1 MTKKAIL
8 KKLPFVVF
16 IGSLVFI
23 MGEACSEKGST
34 AELPAASTPPTGT
47 ETNDPYENDSA
58 AQLDFTEIDT
68 QPAEPV
74 ETDPANVV
82 DEPVVVSLTL
92 CSAVIDRIPADSL
105 DSCDISAGRI
115 FTHTAISSS
124 KPDTIYHVYK
134 FEGTEIARVPLYV
147 GISPRWRTWSSK
159 WLTPAWVGPW
169 TIEIRSG
176 TGRVLAE
183 KAFTVKTAPEQE
195 DGNSTA
201 DDGVASTK

>member
-8 KKLPFVVF
+8 KKLPLVVF
-16 IGSLVFI
+16 IGTLVFV

-34 AELPAASTPPTGT
+34 AELPAASPLPAAT
-47 ETNDPYENDSA
+47 ETHSPYGDDTA
-58 AQLDFTEIDT
+58 AQLDFTEIET
-68 QPAEPV
+68 QPAEPA
-74 ETDPANVV
+74 ETDPANAV

-92 CSAVIDRIPADSL
+92 CSEVIDRSPADSL
-105 DSCDISAGRI
+105 DSFDISAGRV
-115 FTHTAISSS
+115 FTHTAMSSS

-159 WLTPAWVGPW
+159 WLTAAWVGPW
-169 TIEIRSG
+169 TVEIQSG
-176 TGRVLAE
+176 TGRVLSE
-183 KAFTVKTAPEQE
+183 KTFTVRAAPEKE
-195 DGNSTA
+195 DGNSAA